1 MFHNLLNHDSY
12 LMMQELNKFN
22 FKINVMLNGLE
33 KYMSFTIINN
43 LRFTDRFPLDI
54 LVKDLV
60 ITTCI

>member
-1 MFHNLLNHDSY
+1 
-12 LMMQELNKFN
+12 MMQELNKFN
-22 FKINVMLNGLE
+22 FKINVTLNGLE